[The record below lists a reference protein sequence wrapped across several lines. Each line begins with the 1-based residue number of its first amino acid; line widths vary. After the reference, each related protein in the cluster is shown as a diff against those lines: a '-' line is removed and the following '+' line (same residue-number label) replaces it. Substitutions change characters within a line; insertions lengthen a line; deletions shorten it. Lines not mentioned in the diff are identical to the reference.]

1 MLSYNLIKDKNNHKI
16 ISNILW
22 YQFQAKQQAHEL
34 QMKEIQ
40 LKAAA
45 EANESTKQL
54 EDYRKR
60 ASDSV
65 YKTVDEIAKVGR
77 VSLKLYIKLYTF
89 NLKVKLNAIL
99 TSYKGVVNKNL
110 SKIIC

>member
-1 MLSYNLIKDKNNHKI
+1 MFVVWKENKLSYNLIKDKNNHKI
-16 ISNILW
+16 INNILW

-77 VSLKLYIKLYTF
+77 VSLKFNTF
-89 NLKVKLNAIL
+89 NVKVYFCCTNFIWKC
-99 TSYKGVVNKNL
+99 G
-110 SKIIC
+110 